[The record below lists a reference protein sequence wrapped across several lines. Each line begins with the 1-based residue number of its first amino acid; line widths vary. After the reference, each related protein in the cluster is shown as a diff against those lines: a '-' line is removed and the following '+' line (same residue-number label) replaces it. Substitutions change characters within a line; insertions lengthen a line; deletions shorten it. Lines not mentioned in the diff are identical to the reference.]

1 MFVLKE
7 NFPINAHA
15 LKELLNS
22 DLMQFIFESL
32 FKTHKILR
40 KDLEC
45 LPLFAQFINNSFDEK
60 FYLKNLG
67 IEKKTLNISPSGKT
81 MHVAC
86 LLALG
91 DNLITLSLLK
101 EIAFK
106 QQLPL
111 KILGT
116 RLTLKIARL
125 LECEKHFEII
135 PLFENVPAFYDLKN
149 KAFFGDEGFFMVVKS
164 D

>member
-1 MFVLKE
+1 
-7 NFPINAHA
+7 
-15 LKELLNS
+15 
-22 DLMQFIFESL
+22 
-32 FKTHKILR
+32 
-40 KDLEC
+40 
-45 LPLFAQFINNSFDEK
+45 
-60 FYLKNLG
+60 
-67 IEKKTLNISPSGKT
+67 

-106 QQLPL
+106 QQQPI

-135 PLFENVPAFYDLKN
+135 PLFENVPAFYDLK
-149 KAFFGDEGFFMVVKS
+149 KQGVFFGDEGFFMVVKS
-164 D
+164 A